1 MYKHLTIDDFIQFDI
16 YNSNKSKLIITNNKL
31 KDNCNIYI
39 YEIKKVDKLYYLY
52 YFVDIY
58 DYKKDNILIHYF
70 INNIEK
76 EISNKKDL
84 NNEYL
89 NNEHLN
95 NEYLNNEY
103 IGSYNTLNSILQYLN
118 EQCLKNHKNHYFIYN
133 SNKFKNSNIYYIQE
147 IDKLIK
153 K

>member
-39 YEIKKVDKLYYLY
+39 YEIQKIDKLYYLY
-52 YFVDIY
+52 YFVNIY
-58 DYKKDNILIHYF
+58 NYKKDNILIHYF

-76 EISNKKDL
+76 DL
-84 NNEYL
+84 NNK
-89 NNEHLN
+89 N
-95 NEYLNNEY
+95 LNNEY
-103 IGSYNTLNSILQYLN
+103 IGSYNTLSSILQYLN

-133 SNKFKNSNIYYIQE
+133 SNKFKNSNTYYIQE

>member
-39 YEIKKVDKLYYLY
+39 YEIEKIDKLYYLY
-52 YFVDIY
+52 HFINKY
-58 DYKKDNILIHYF
+58 DYKKNNILIHYF

-76 EISNKKDL
+76 GINNKKDVNCEKNL
-84 NNEYL
+84 NYEKDI
-89 NNEHLN
+89 NNK
-95 NEYLNNEY
+95 Y
-103 IGSYNTLNSILQYLN
+103 IGSYKNLNCLLHYLN
-118 EQCLKNHKNHYFIYN
+118 EQCKKNYKNHYFIYN
-133 SNKFKNSNIYYIQE
+133 SKKYKDSNTYYIQE